1 MLSDQVFILDNLT
14 SYKAALILGQISRCK
29 NQQKSNQ
36 VFGEMF
42 YEYFPF
48 PSSHPQCI
56 EDYDDDRN
64 DFQRYDIPDVPKK
77 TQFK

>member
-36 VFGEMF
+36 VLGEIF
-42 YEYFPF
+42 YEYFRF
-48 PSSHPQCI
+48 TTSHHHNI
-56 EDYDDDRN
+56 LEDYDDDRN
-64 DFQRYDIPDVPKK
+64 DF
-77 TQFK
+77 